1 MCLCSFSL
9 LRRVKLEKLGGP
21 GEEIL
26 GTAGIHGLHFFKK
39 KAEEIVFHRDP
50 YDLILG
56 GNTQPFGCLVDM

>member
-21 GEEIL
+21 GEDSGHRWNSWI
-26 GTAGIHGLHFFKK
+26 AFFQKK

-56 GNTQPFGCLVDM
+56 GNTRPFGCLVDM